1 MAVKKEAVVKNGLFM
16 TKRIIWKDGD
26 LVNIKLRDDL
36 YTIGQMLTSPIMRF
50 YDISNN
56 NGNWKNLDLNKVK
69 SLFSVFVGRI
79 INKELIHNKIK
90 EFSVKASSE
99 RYEQYWI
106 KPYTLTM
113 DSEYYRGDRFS
124 FPFLGGR
131 LIDIGSDGN
140 ISTTCTLIIKEDL
153 TLPQDRELIEKYEL
167 TNMWGYEDLSD
178 RLCRYFDT
186 GINRDDLK
194 FEVFP
199 GLWDDREKLRPL
211 TRRLPVPLR

>member
-1 MAVKKEAVVKNGLFM
+1 MA
-16 TKRIIWKDGD
+16 KRIVWKVGD

-36 YTIGQMLTSPIMRF
+36 YTIGQMLTSPAMQF
-50 YDISNN
+50 YDVSNDD
-56 NGNWKNLDLNKVK
+56 GIWKNVDLNKTRP
-69 SLFSVFVGRI
+69 LFRVFVGNI
-79 INKELIHNKIK
+79 INKYLVTEKISNKAVTPGVIP
-90 EFSVKASSE
+90 
-99 RYEQYWI
+99 YEPYWI
-106 KPYTLTM
+106 KSYTLTM
-113 DSEYYRGDRFS
+113 DGEHYKGDRFS
-124 FPFLGGR
+124 FPFLGGKI
-131 LIDIGSDGN
+131 IDLGPDGN
-140 ISTTCTLIIKEDL
+140 VSTTRAPVIKEDL

-167 TNMWGYEDLSD
+167 TNMWGHEDLSD

>member
-1 MAVKKEAVVKNGLFM
+1 MA
-16 TKRIIWKDGD
+16 KRIIWKAGD
-26 LVNIKLRDDL
+26 LVNIKLRDNL
-36 YTIGQMLTSPIMRF
+36 YTIGQMLISPTMRF
-50 YDISNN
+50 YDISNTD
-56 NGNWKNLDLNKVK
+56 GIWEDIDLNKVNP
-69 SLFSVFVGRI
+69 LFGAFVGNV
-79 INKELIHNKIK
+79 INKYLVTEKIK
-90 EFSVKASSE
+90 VKSVISSNKP
-99 RYEQYWI
+99 YESYWI

-113 DSEYYRGDRFS
+113 DRKYYKGDRFS
-124 FPFLGGR
+124 FPFLGGKI
-131 LIDIGSDGN
+131 IDLGPDGN
-140 ISTTCTLIIKEDL
+140 VSVTQAPVIKEDL

-167 TNMWGYEDLSD
+167 TNMWGHEDLSD